1 MIEKNKSQLGYFGKT
16 IIVICIA
23 IFGFTSLLYSVVEL
37 IQNEIN
43 PKILTDS
50 FIIVILIIMTF
61 SMAVTLPSGS
71 VWRPFIGFVIF
82 SAFVFPFHY
91 SVLITF
97 TGVFIFNFFKWKN
110 FHNAF
115 ITIGHLTLGILV
127 VTLVSNTLSEVFGF
141 ELPQAFC
148 WLGLGVVA
156 HFFINRFVAAMIVSY
171 RKKNSL
177 LHQIKL
183 IKHDLNWGY
192 TSQNLLSVCMVL
204 LYEAYGIWGI
214 FVTVLLLYSIYFSVL
229 YFKKV
234 NDLEVI
240 ALTDGLTGAE
250 NRSSWEEFKRKFPE
264 EGAPGTFVL
273 VDLDNFKKIN
283 DQLGHNVGDLF
294 LRKTVDCLKHIS
306 SKKHRVFRIGGDEFI
321 LYISHREKEQ
331 VAIHALINKKI
342 KQKNIDWM
350 NKGFTIG
357 LSIGM
362 TFVPTKDENL
372 NDMFKVIDK
381 RMYMNKEKNK
391 IQTNET

>member
-1 MIEKNKSQLGYFGKT
+1 MIEKNKHQLGYFGKT
-16 IIVICIA
+16 IVVICIA
-23 IFGFTSLLYSVVEL
+23 IFGFTSLLYSIFEL
-37 IQNEIN
+37 IQDEIN
-43 PKILTDS
+43 PKNLTDS
-50 FIIVILIIMTF
+50 FIIVVLIIMTF

-82 SAFVFPFHY
+82 SAFVFPYHY

-97 TGVFIFNFFKWKN
+97 TGVLIFNFSKWTN
-110 FHNAF
+110 IHNAF
-115 ITIGHLTLGILV
+115 ITFGHLTLGILA
-127 VTLVSNTLSEVFGF
+127 VTLVSNTLSEVLGY

-148 WLGLGVVA
+148 WLGLGIVA
-156 HFFINRFVAAMIVSY
+156 HFFINRFVAAIIVSY

-177 LHQIKL
+177 LNQIKL
-183 IKHDLNWGY
+183 IKYDLNWGY
-192 TSQNLLSVCMVL
+192 TSQNLLSICMVL

-240 ALTDGLTGAE
+240 ALTDALTGAE
-250 NRSSWEEFKRKFPE
+250 NRSSWEEFKRRFPE
-264 EGAPGTFVL
+264 EGASGTFVL
-273 VDLDNFKKIN
+273 VDLDNFKQIN

-294 LRKTVDCLKHIS
+294 LRETVDCLKHIS

-321 LYISHREKEQ
+321 LYISHREEEQ

-350 NKGFTIG
+350 NKGFTIA

-372 NDMFKVIDK
+372 NEMFKLIDK
-381 RMYMNKEKNK
+381 RMYMNKEMNK
-391 IQTNET
+391 IETNET